1 MIRITYFLSG
11 VVQGVGMRFA
21 TLQIAQN
28 FRVAGTVENLDDGR
42 VKIVA
47 EGDSEELMRFIQSVQ
62 ELTSGRIKT
71 IEQFE
76 SEPMNDFIDF
86 SIKR

>member
-1 MIRITYFLSG
+1 MNRITCFLSG
-11 VVQGVGMRFA
+11 TVQGVGMRYSVQ
-21 TLQIAQN
+21 QIAEG

-47 EGDSEELMRFIQSVQ
+47 EGELAELKVFIEAVQ
-62 ELTSGRIKT
+62 ERTNGRIKSV
-71 IEQFE
+71 ELFE
-76 SEPMNDFIDF
+76 SETMNEFIDF